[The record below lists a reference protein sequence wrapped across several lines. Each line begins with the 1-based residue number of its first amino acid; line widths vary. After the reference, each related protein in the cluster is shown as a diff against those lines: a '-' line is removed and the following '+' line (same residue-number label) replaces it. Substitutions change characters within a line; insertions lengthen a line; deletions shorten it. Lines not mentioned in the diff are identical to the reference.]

1 MKRASR
7 SSCLFLILAIVFLL
21 IAAEGVARAQN
32 SSKESSN
39 KQGSNSKNRRSFVVR
54 SGRNR
59 SGAAPSS
66 GPGSPSG
73 TGRPPRVGPNI
84 QDNAAQQSFPN
95 GLLGRSE
102 TTIATSEDGSDIL
115 VGFNDAQGFCDPLF
129 GGGCTNENPPGLSG
143 FAFSTNSGATFS
155 DGGAPDPA
163 LFNNVFTLGDPWM
176 DRGGFHDATFYYAN
190 LAVDATTGASLGVSV
205 HRGHFGSSSFAF
217 SDVRTFNA
225 SNPNDFY
232 DKEALAAGHDKSG
245 AAYVSVTNF
254 IEVCGIPAF
263 GFGQIEV
270 WRTHDGGNSWQGP
283 TIASPDMT
291 FITDP
296 TNPNCGLTGT
306 IQQGSAPAIGPNGE
320 VYITWLQGPTFTGA
334 GGSVESTNAN
344 IEVATSL
351 DGGVT
356 FGAPVTVASTNVS
369 FLRTSPAGY
378 NRFDRLDS
386 PRIAVATSGT
396 NAGRVYVTFTS
407 ETSPAPIP
415 GVVPCPSG
423 LPVGSICVGQDPLSE
438 EAFISISDN
447 KGATWTTP
455 SHIAPAVPADGVK
468 RMWPVPTVEP
478 GGNVD
483 VIYYQSQ
490 EAATSSN
497 PECVVDVEFTNI
509 FRVGPANS
517 LVDTFWVQ
525 STNGGSTFAAPVK
538 VTTATSNWCTTA
550 SDIFPN
556 FGDYISSFATG
567 NHVFPVWA
575 DGRNG
580 VPDTFDAVILGSG
593 RH

>member
-1 MKRASR
+1 MKSKITGLSAVWVLALVLVLISASA
-7 SSCLFLILAIVFLL
+7 SLAGAKKIV
-21 IAAEGVARAQN
+21 G
-32 SSKESSN
+32 
-39 KQGSNSKNRRSFVVR
+39 RRSFLLR
-54 SGRNR
+54 PSRNPN
-59 SGAAPSS
+59 GAAPSP
-66 GPGSPSG
+66 GQGSPTG

-84 QDNAAQQSFPN
+84 QDNAAQEPFPN

-115 VGFNDAQGFCDPLF
+115 VGFNDAQGFCGPPF
-129 GGGCTNENPPGLSG
+129 GAPCTPETPPGISG
-143 FAFSTNSGATFS
+143 YAFSTNSGLSFT

-163 LFNNVFTLGDPWM
+163 VFNNVFTRGDPWM
-176 DRGGFHDATFYYAN
+176 DRGGFDDATFYYAN

-217 SDVRTFNA
+217 SDVKTFNA
-225 SNPNDFY
+225 ANPNDFY
-232 DKEALAAGHDKSG
+232 DKEALAAAHDKSG
-245 AAYVSVTNF
+245 TAYVSVTNF
-254 IEVCGIPAF
+254 IEVCGIPGF

-270 WRTHDGGNSWQGP
+270 WRTRDGGNSWQGP

-306 IQQGSAPAIGPNGE
+306 VQQGSAPAIGPNGE

-334 GGSVESTNAN
+334 GGSVVESTNAN
-344 IEVATSL
+344 TEVATSL

-356 FGAPVTVASTNVS
+356 FGAPVTVASTNLS
-369 FLRTSPAGY
+369 FLRTAPAGY
-378 NRFDRLDS
+378 NRSFLFAT
-386 PRIAVATSGT
+386 PRITVATSGT
-396 NAGRVYVTFTS
+396 NAGRVFVTFTS

-423 LPVGSICVGQDPLSE
+423 LPAGSICVGQDPLSE
-438 EAFISISDN
+438 EAFISFSDN
-447 KGATWTTP
+447 KGATWSTP
-455 SHIAPAVPADGVK
+455 SLIAPAVPADGVK
-468 RMWPVPTVEP
+468 RMFPVPTVEP

-490 EAATSSN
+490 ETATTSN
-497 PECVVDVEFTNI
+497 PECVVDIEFTNI

-525 STNGGSTFAAPVK
+525 SANGGSTFAAPVK

-550 SDIFPN
+550 SDVVPN

-580 VPDTFDAVILGSG
+580 VPDTFDAAILGSG
-593 RH
+593 KKLRKSGSGSP